1 MSIGRSTADGGCVAP
16 EDSSS
21 SAPSSDGALELLLL
35 LLLLL
40 LDETLS
46 SEEEEFPW
54 RSNSGAGVTVAGPR
68 LDLRIAATVAAIA
81 SSEVRDATQKYWQF
95 CKVPQSTLHKQ
106 GGFMKSVVPVS
117 RA

>member
-1 MSIGRSTADGGCVAP
+1 MAP

-21 SAPSSDGALELLLL
+21 PAPSSDGALELLL

-54 RSNSGAGVTVAGPR
+54 CSNSGAGVTVAGPR
-68 LDLRIAATVAAIA
+68 LNLRIAATVAAIA
-81 SSEVRDATQKYWQF
+81 SSEVRDASQKDWQF

-106 GGFMKSVVPVS
+106 GGFM
-117 RA
+117 